1 MSEANVWTPHL
12 RAGERVLWQA
22 SVMESRYLAERSRQR
37 MLGLFILAVA
47 LIAGVLFGAS
57 LAELLNRRPSA
68 SYLDLSVVFL
78 APIYIA
84 AILACLAI
92 AAGQVFRFNL
102 RRPAAAHYA
111 VTSARLLAV
120 DGEGALVDQ
129 LEGGEIA
136 AAQLSGPDAARN
148 LTVRPK
154 PGELKRQPFAVAY
167 AEGLAE
173 AKSLIDETFLANAG

>member
-1 MSEANVWTPHL
+1 
-12 RAGERVLWQA
+12 
-22 SVMESRYLAERSRQR
+22 

-47 LIAGVLFGAS
+47 LIAAVLFGAS

-92 AAGQVFRFNL
+92 AVGQVFRFNL
-102 RRPAAAHYA
+102 SRPAAAHYA

-120 DGEGALVDQ
+120 DVGGALVDQ

-136 AAQLSGPDAARN
+136 AAQLSGPDAARS
-148 LTVRPK
+148 LTVRRK
-154 PGELKRQPFAVAY
+154 PGELKRQPFVMLY
-167 AEGLAE
+167 ADGLPE
-173 AKSLIDETFLANAG
+173 AKAAIAETFMASEP